1 MEVFLNGEW
10 IPEEQAQVSAFDRGF
25 LYGDGVFETIRIYQG
40 HPFLLERHLGRLAHG
55 LSGLHIEDPFSFDE
69 WTDHCRELIA
79 RNKVSDGILR
89 LYITRG
95 TGKRGYS
102 PMGCSSPTERI
113 SLPDVPPV
121 ADPKTRVDIITAAGI
136 LSDHDPLST
145 FKTANKLVNI
155 IAMREAERA
164 EVHDALLLN
173 RNGHATETAASNIF
187 AVAENVLRTP
197 PLASG
202 CLGGITRG
210 FVLELAAD
218 LGIRTA
224 QCDLPHEELR
234 LADGLFLTNS
244 VREIQPIATLD
255 GHLIKQSPLTL
266 KLQETY
272 RERVQSAL

>member
-1 MEVFLNGEW
+1 MDVFLNGEW
-10 IPEEQAQVSAFDRGF
+10 MPEKQATVSAFDRGF
-25 LYGDGVFETIRIYQG
+25 LYGDGVFETVRVYQG
-40 HPFLLERHLGRLAHG
+40 HAFLLGRHLGRLAHG
-55 LSGLHIEDPFSFDE
+55 LSGLHIEDPYSFDE
-69 WTDHCRELIA
+69 WTAHCRELIT

-89 LYITRG
+89 LHITRG

-102 PMGCSSPTERI
+102 SMGSSTPTVVI
-113 SLPDVPPV
+113 SLHDAPPV
-121 ADPKTRVDIITAAGI
+121 ANPKTCVNIITATGI

-155 IAMREAERA
+155 IAMREAEQA

-187 AVAENVLRTP
+187 AVAENVLLTP

-210 FVLELAAD
+210 FILELAAD
-218 LGIRTA
+218 IGIRTA
-224 QCDLPHEELR
+224 QSDLPLEELL

-244 VREIQPIATLD
+244 VREIQPIGTLD
-255 GHLIKQSPLTL
+255 GHEINQSPLTL
-266 KLQETY
+266 KLQEAY
-272 RERVQSAL
+272 RESVQAAL

>member
-10 IPEEQAQVSAFDRGF
+10 IPEKEAQVSAFDRGF

-102 PMGCSSPTERI
+102 SMGCSSPTVLI
-113 SLPDVPPV
+113 SPHDAPPV
-121 ADPKTRVDIITAAGI
+121 ADPNTRVDIITAAGI

>member
-1 MEVFLNGEW
+1 MPKNR
-10 IPEEQAQVSAFDRGF
+10 AYM
-25 LYGDGVFETIRIYQG
+25 YGDGVFETVRIYQG

-55 LSGLHIEDPFSFDE
+55 LSGLYIEDPFSFDE
-69 WTDHCRELIA
+69 WTAHCRELIA

-89 LYITRG
+89 IHITRG

-102 PMGCSSPTERI
+102 SMGCSAPTVLI
-113 SLPDVPPV
+113 SLHDAPPV
-121 ADPKTRVDIITAAGI
+121 ADPKTCVNIITATGI

-155 IAMREAERA
+155 IAMREAEQA

-187 AVAENVLRTP
+187 AVLDNDLATP
-197 PLASG
+197 SLASG

-210 FVLELAAD
+210 YILELAAD
-218 LGIRTA
+218 LGIRTV
-224 QCDLPHEELR
+224 QCDLPHDELL

-244 VREIQPIATLD
+244 VREIQPIGTLD
-255 GHLIKQSPLTL
+255 GHDINQSPLTL
-266 KLQETY
+266 KLQQTY
-272 RERVQSAL
+272 RERVQAAL

>member
-69 WTDHCRELIA
+69 WTDYCRELIA

-102 PMGCSSPTERI
+102 SMGCSSPTVLI
-113 SLPDVPPV
+113 SPHDAPPV

-224 QCDLPHEELR
+224 QCDLPPEDLR

>member
-1 MEVFLNGEW
+1 MDVFLNGEW
-10 IPEEQAQVSAFDRGF
+10 TPEEQATVSAFDRGF
-25 LYGDGVFETIRIYQG
+25 LYGDGVFETVRIYQG

-69 WTDHCRELIA
+69 WTAHCRELIA

-89 LYITRG
+89 IHITRG

-102 PMGCSSPTERI
+102 SMGCSAPTVLI
-113 SLPDVPPV
+113 SLHDAPPV
-121 ADPKTRVDIITAAGI
+121 ADPKTRVNIITATGI

-155 IAMREAERA
+155 IAMREAEQT

-187 AVAENVLRTP
+187 AVLDNDLATP
-197 PLASG
+197 SLASG

-210 FVLELAAD
+210 YILELAAD
-218 LGIRTA
+218 LGIRTV
-224 QCDLPHEELR
+224 QCDLPHDELL

-244 VREIQPIATLD
+244 VREIQPIGTLD
-255 GHLIKQSPLTL
+255 GHDINQSPLTL
-266 KLQETY
+266 KLQQTY
-272 RERVQSAL
+272 RERVQAAL

>member
-25 LYGDGVFETIRIYQG
+25 LYGDGVFETIRIYEG

-102 PMGCSSPTERI
+102 SMGCSSPTVLI
-113 SLPDVPPV
+113 SPHDAPPV

-187 AVAENVLRTP
+187 AVEENVLRTP